1 MITLDEKINPNLSES
16 ISRFLLSNDDPEE
29 LINFLNTEEEKEI
42 YELKIGENQSTSKNL
57 YIIFFHILILTKKF
71 FFSWHQQN

>member
-1 MITLDEKINPNLSES
+1 MHTLDEKINPNLSEI

-42 YELKIGENQSTSKNL
+42 YDLKIGENQSTSK
-57 YIIFFHILILTKKF
+57 YIFI
-71 FFSWHQQN
+71 

>member
-1 MITLDEKINPNLSES
+1 MITLVQKINPDLSES

-42 YELKIGENQSTSKNL
+42 YDLKMGENQSTSKYI
-57 YIIFFHILILTKKF
+57 YII
-71 FFSWHQQN
+71 

>member
-1 MITLDEKINPNLSES
+1 MITLDQKINPDLSES

-42 YELKIGENQSTSKNL
+42 YDLKMGENQSSSKYI
-57 YIIFFHILILTKKF
+57 YII
-71 FFSWHQQN
+71 

>member
-1 MITLDEKINPNLSES
+1 MNNLDEKINPNLSEI

-42 YELKIGENQSTSKNL
+42 YDLKIGENQSTSK
-57 YIIFFHILILTKKF
+57 YIFI
-71 FFSWHQQN
+71 

>member
-1 MITLDEKINPNLSES
+1 MITLDQKINPDLSES

-42 YELKIGENQSTSKNL
+42 YDLKMGENQSTSKYINL
-57 YIIFFHILILTKKF
+57 I
-71 FFSWHQQN
+71 

>member
-57 YIIFFHILILTKKF
+57 YNIL
-71 FFSWHQQN
+71 S

>member
-1 MITLDEKINPNLSES
+1 MIALDEKINPNLSES

-42 YELKIGENQSTSKNL
+42 YELKIGENQSTSKN
-57 YIIFFHILILTKKF
+57 FK
-71 FFSWHQQN
+71 

>member
-1 MITLDEKINPNLSES
+1 MITLDQKINPDLSES

-42 YELKIGENQSTSKNL
+42 YDLKMGENQSTSKQL
-57 YIIFFHILILTKKF
+57 FI
-71 FFSWHQQN
+71 

>member
-42 YELKIGENQSTSKNL
+42 YELKIGENQSTSKN
-57 YIIFFHILILTKKF
+57 YIYIPP
-71 FFSWHQQN
+71 

>member
-1 MITLDEKINPNLSES
+1 MNNLDEKINPNLSEI

-42 YELKIGENQSTSKNL
+42 YDLKIGENQSTSN
-57 YIIFFHILILTKKF
+57 YTHIIK
-71 FFSWHQQN
+71 

>member
-1 MITLDEKINPNLSES
+1 MILYFIIKIKNIKNKLMITLDEKINPDLSEN

-42 YELKIGENQSTSKNL
+42 FDLKIGENQSTSK
-57 YIIFFHILILTKKF
+57 
-71 FFSWHQQN
+71 

>member
-16 ISRFLLSNDDPEE
+16 ISKFLLSNDDPEE

-42 YELKIGENQSTSKNL
+42 YELKIGENQSTSKQI
-57 YIIFFHILILTKKF
+57 YIIILSLSYSSSKCNNK
-71 FFSWHQQN
+71 QQ

>member
-1 MITLDEKINPNLSES
+1 MKTLDEKINPNLSES

-42 YELKIGENQSTSKNL
+42 YELKIGENQSTSKN
-57 YIIFFHILILTKKF
+57 YIYIPP
-71 FFSWHQQN
+71 

>member
-1 MITLDEKINPNLSES
+1 MVILTEPAKEPGSFSCAYLYERSKRMIYYGTRLSEN

-42 YELKIGENQSTSKNL
+42 YELKIGENQSTSK
-57 YIIFFHILILTKKF
+57 
-71 FFSWHQQN
+71 

>member
-1 MITLDEKINPNLSES
+1 MIILVQKINPDLSES

-42 YELKIGENQSTSKNL
+42 YDLKMGENQSTSKYINL
-57 YIIFFHILILTKKF
+57 I
-71 FFSWHQQN
+71 

>member
-1 MITLDEKINPNLSES
+1 MITLDQKINPDLSES

-42 YELKIGENQSTSKNL
+42 YDLKMGENLSTSKYINL
-57 YIIFFHILILTKKF
+57 I
-71 FFSWHQQN
+71 

>member
-1 MITLDEKINPNLSES
+1 MITLDQKINPDLSES

-42 YELKIGENQSTSKNL
+42 YDLKIGENQSTSKLKNIHHIH
-57 YIIFFHILILTKKF
+57 IIYLFNSFTKCYYK
-71 FFSWHQQN
+71 Q